1 MTATG
6 PRKIFQIG
14 RRVEENED
22 FGYSVRANGGAEDF
36 GSDRPTG
43 TGLRDIVESVDLH
56 CDRTRRGMH
65 KFFGFVAGL
74 WSSDP
79 SRHETWGLR
88 LI

>member
-1 MTATG
+1 MG
-6 PRKIFQIG
+6 PRKNFRIG
-14 RRVEENED
+14 RGADENED
-22 FGYSVRANGGAEDF
+22 FDYCVRAERRRRRVGLGR
-36 GSDRPTG
+36 STG
-43 TGLRDIVESVDLH
+43 TWLRDIVESVDLH

-79 SRHETWGLR
+79 SRHETWGLQ